1 YSEYVELETS
11 ASKTTIVGCAG
22 KILLSAFPYAFLVA
36 TAEPFSYF
44 GCSIL
49 DTSCLLLDNAGGLV
63 SSPLIF
69 LSSVPSSDNAFSSS
83 SFDRA
88 FPCHPSLFS
97 KKEIPLPFIVLAIT
111 IVGFAV
117 EPNAVLYA
125 ELISSKLCPSTII
138 VSQPKLLI
146 LS

>member
-1 YSEYVELETS
+1 MRNWSKARVKNVAKVETKGRSPRLAIPQAAETIFCSAINISKNLSSCSFLKYSEYVELETS

-44 GCSIL
+44 GSSIL

-69 LSSVPSSDNAFSSS
+69 LSSVPSSDN
-83 SFDRA
+83 
-88 FPCHPSLFS
+88 
-97 KKEIPLPFIVLAIT
+97 
-111 IVGFAV
+111 
-117 EPNAVLYA
+117 
-125 ELISSKLCPSTII
+125 
-138 VSQPKLLI
+138 
-146 LS
+146 